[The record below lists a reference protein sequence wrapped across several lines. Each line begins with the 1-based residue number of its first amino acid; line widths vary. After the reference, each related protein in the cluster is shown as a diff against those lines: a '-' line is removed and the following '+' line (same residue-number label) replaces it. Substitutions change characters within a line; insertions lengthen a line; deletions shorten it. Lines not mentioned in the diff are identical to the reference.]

1 MHYNCIRH
9 TKPINLSNFQIDT
22 ITNIEVIRQN
32 VSVMQELW
40 LLVSAVTLIKC
51 STKSCIQLSFPKFS
65 LIKSTI
71 YELQYKNL
79 YLCIFC
85 RSKVFYFNQ

>member
-1 MHYNCIRH
+1 MHYNCIWH
-9 TKPINLSNFQIDT
+9 TKPLYLSNFQIDT
-22 ITNIEVIRQN
+22 ISNIEIIRQN
-32 VSVMQELW
+32 VFRHARAMVIDSV
-40 LLVSAVTLIKC
+40 VTLIKC
-51 STKSCIQLSFPKFS
+51 STEPRIQLSFPKFS

-71 YELQYKNL
+71 YELPYKNL